1 MNARCA
7 WKAYLLCI
15 AHEAYADG
23 DATGATYDDAPSA
36 AGDARP
42 SELSAVGLAAI
53 TTLFEVRDRVYDAA
67 QEQRCTLLSHDV

>member
-53 TTLFEVRDRVYDAA
+53 QV
-67 QEQRCTLLSHDV
+67 